1 MKKRFLI
8 PLLCMGVLLSGCGGD
23 SGVTMEEAKVSLPE
37 YSGIPVTVTKPSVT
51 DEEVASE
58 AETILYSY
66 NQSNALDRTVV
77 EEGDTVSA
85 TIYLYDQDG
94 EEFTDNSLS
103 SGFITAG
110 QGTTYAELEAGIVGM
125 SCGETKTISF
135 MLPDPYIYNETL
147 SGTQASAE
155 VTVRYIKNPEE
166 ISLATMTDEQAEAVL
181 PGSGSVFGFY
191 DQVRENLLSQ
201 DESTSRQEAYEAIC
215 SYLLENSTVDPFPGA
230 ELAARTDEYLKETA
244 ADCEEYYDMSMDAY
258 YEMLGTTEKDFR
270 TQVEASISD
279 TIRLELI
286 FTAIGDAEGISY
298 TQSDYEA
305 YLQELMSSWN
315 YTSEDE
321 LYEQYGQDYLEQT
334 FRIETIIDWLIDHA
348 EITYGDSDALEET
361 VSEDEASA
369 ESSEDGTVTDEKTAS
384 EEETDSEDGTVTDEE
399 TASEEETEASSE
411 DGTVTDEG
419 TAPEEEA
426 EAAAAAAEE

>member
-1 MKKRFLI
+1 MAAFFWQNARFSGEQAETVCFFLYSGVIIKMNKEHGEMPRLEGGYYEVKKRFLI

-23 SGVTMEEAKVSLPE
+23 SGVTMEEAKVTLPE
-37 YSGIPVTVTKPSVT
+37 YSGIPVTVTEPSVT

-85 TIYLYDQDG
+85 TIYLYDQNG

-110 QGTTYAELEAGIVGM
+110 QGTTYAELESGIVGM

-135 MLPDPYIYNETL
+135 TLPDPYIYNEAL
-147 SGTQASAE
+147 SGTSASAE
-155 VTVRYIKNPEE
+155 VTIRYIKNPEE

-181 PGSGSVFGFY
+181 PGSGSVSGFY

-201 DESTSRQEAYEAIC
+201 DESASRQEAYEAIC

-230 ELAARTDEYLKETA
+230 ELAARTDEYLEETA
-244 ADCEEYYDMSMDAY
+244 ADCEEYYDMSMDEY

-270 TQVEASISD
+270 EQVEASVSD

-286 FTAIGDAEGISY
+286 FTAIGDTEGISY
-298 TQSDYEA
+298 TQADYEA
-305 YLQELMSSWN
+305 YLQELMTSWN

-348 EITYGDSDALEET
+348 EITYGDPDALTEEGAAPEEGTVSDDEVVTEEET
-361 VSEDEASA
+361 VS
-369 ESSEDGTVTDEKTAS
+369 
-384 EEETDSEDGTVTDEE
+384 
-399 TASEEETEASSE
+399 
-411 DGTVTDEG
+411 
-419 TAPEEEA
+419 
-426 EAAAAAAEE
+426 